1 MDKIYN
7 LVINFYNNESIDYDK
22 IKFLIDYQMK
32 KGSKSF
38 YIREENIFGQ
48 NHLSTQQR
56 KKYYENI
63 LELMPDKSEIMMEL
77 DFDSIND
84 YQDMLQ
90 RLEKYNKNFM
100 PVIKS
105 SVSKN
110 YDSDFS
116 CANYL
121 EFINFLL
128 KFNNKFFIVIDTL
141 SLSVF
146 QNSEILNTISNNDI
160 LNGVIIDSATD
171 SDFDLNIEQI
181 SVLKEKLASNFK
193 LIGSGDDFYYLNLKN
208 NLSTISKFYILLPS
222 LFKMIKA
229 EHKKNNIEK
238 AKNHQLELNDFIT
251 FIDRIDSGDEAFKF
265 LLNKKLNNALGLK
278 FDFEQQ
284 TQALL
289 LEKFKKINE
298 YIFDNN

>member
-38 YIREENIFGQ
+38 YIRENIFGQ

-238 AKNHQLELNDFIT
+238 SKNHQLELNDFIT